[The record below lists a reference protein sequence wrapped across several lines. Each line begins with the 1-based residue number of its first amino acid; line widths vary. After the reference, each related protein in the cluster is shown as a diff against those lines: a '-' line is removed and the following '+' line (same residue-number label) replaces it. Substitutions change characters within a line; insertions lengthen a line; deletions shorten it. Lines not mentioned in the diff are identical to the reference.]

1 MQKHKLHLR
10 RLAEEASSDSPTKE
24 APAPSHP
31 LRSLPPNTR
40 LAEVSQAQLEL
51 VQVLQQ
57 TPPDCLSRSSS
68 SIGANLQIVQSI
80 KQQLCGP
87 PIKEGRQAQPAQ
99 TMQRVPADSGCS
111 PVGMETST
119 AGTDD

>member
-1 MQKHKLHLR
+1 MHLR
-10 RLAEEASSDSPTKE
+10 RLAEEASSHSPATE
-24 APAPSHP
+24 QAPASHP
-31 LRSLPPNTR
+31 LRPLPPNTH
-40 LAEVSQAQLEL
+40 LADLSQAQLEL
-51 VQVLQQ
+51 VQVLQ
-57 TPPDCLSRSSS
+57 TPPPDCLSRSSS